1 MRHWATLAAALVAGV
16 VWATPAWADGSAR
29 EIQSAVDGY
38 LTGNQDASLVG
49 GAGSAGYD
57 RGFWIRGGDF
67 DLKINL
73 TLQAR
78 WEAYSWDETEPGVP
92 TGLGGGDLSGWS
104 LPRATLKFSGHAPC
118 NICYYMELEYGHSG
132 QDTIISD
139 QGGNRTF
146 FFGPRA
152 NNGLAGNLGPTQYG
166 ASPVDY
172 QSNNWDNTREAWI
185 EWCSCDALKF
195 RMGQILTPNT
205 RQLMTAPELQQFVD
219 ISLAS
224 AFTGH
229 LMPGYTDRNRD
240 HGVMFHGVLGCNGEF
255 AWMVAA
261 TNGDGG
267 DSIRNVVDIRT
278 DDSVAL
284 SGRFNW
290 AFLKPTY
297 YEEGA
302 LRQTTCEWYG
312 EVGAWAHYYADRTDG
327 PHVAFGDNLNWGV
340 DVALGSGGFSFT
352 GAFTLG
358 NVSEI
363 PGEAD
368 IDTTIFLLQAGFLF
382 PQTAWEI
389 AARYSSVNVTQGG
402 FDGTLTEIA
411 GAINY
416 YLNGHGNKMSLD
428 VSFIDETDADLN
440 FFDLLTAIQ
449 PLPGVEDSA
458 LLIRFQWQL
467 AL

>member
-1 MRHWATLAAALVAGV
+1 
-16 VWATPAWADGSAR
+16 
-29 EIQSAVDGY
+29 VDGY
-38 LTGNQDASLVG
+38 LGGHQADASLVG

-78 WEAYSWDETEPGVP
+78 WEAYDWQDVEPGVP
-92 TGLGGGDLSGWS
+92 VGIGGGDLSGWS
-104 LPRATLKFSGHAPC
+104 LPRATVKLSGHAPC
-118 NICYYMELEYGHSG
+118 NICYYMELEFGHSG
-132 QDTIISD
+132 ADII
-139 QGGNRTF
+139 
-146 FFGPRA
+146 GPRPDGQRTA
-152 NNGLAGNLGPTQYG
+152 PFDLGFPVGPQPLNNRNTGNLGPTQYG
-166 ASPVDY
+166 ATPVDY
-172 QSNNWDNTREAWI
+172 QSNNYDNTREAWI

-195 RMGQILTPNT
+195 RMGQIMTPNT

-219 ISLAS
+219 VSLAS

-240 HGVMFHGVLGCNGEF
+240 HGIMFHGALGCKGEF
-255 AWMVAA
+255 SWMVAV

-267 DSIRNVVDIRT
+267 DSIRNVVDNRS
-278 DDSVAL
+278 DDSVAA
-284 SGRFNW
+284 SGRLNW
-290 AFLKPTY
+290 AFLNPTY

-312 EVGAWAHYYADRTDG
+312 EVGIWAHYYADRIDG
-327 PHVAFGDNLNWGV
+327 LHTLLGDNLNAGL
-340 DVALGSGGFSFT
+340 DIALGTGGFSFT
-352 GAFTLG
+352 GAYTLG
-358 NVSEI
+358 SVTGI
-363 PGEAD
+363 TGEAD
-368 IDTTIFLLQAGFLF
+368 IDTTIILAQAGFLF

-389 AARYSSVNVTQGG
+389 AARFSSVNVTQGG
-402 FDGTLTEIA
+402 FDGTITEIA

-416 YLNGHGNKMSLD
+416 YLNGHGNKMTLD
-428 VSFIDETDADLN
+428 VALIDESDADLN
-440 FFDLLTAIQ
+440 FFDLYTGIQ